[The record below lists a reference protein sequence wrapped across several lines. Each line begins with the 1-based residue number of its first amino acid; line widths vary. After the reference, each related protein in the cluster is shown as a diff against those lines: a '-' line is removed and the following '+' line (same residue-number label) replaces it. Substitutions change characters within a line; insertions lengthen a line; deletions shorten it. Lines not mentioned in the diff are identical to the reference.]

1 LIVLILVVRS
11 TKSFLGVI
19 NSENIRVYRMQTA
32 YGSGVEGAIPGWILQ
47 LTKVSRMIS
56 LISIYILIYN
66 KLEKKTYKTNWRLL
80 ICSVCLYLPIPLLGG
95 ARFDLIV
102 LVLYSLMVLLILR
115 IKRGENSNIK
125 SIILMAIFVSLGILL
140 FSVSRT
146 IVGRTSDK
154 GLIAYLSEYFGGST
168 VLLDDFL
175 RNPLHASY
183 FGEETLI
190 GINKFLN
197 AVGLT
202 NNPTTWFFEFRSV
215 NGYPIGNVYSSI
227 RSFVYDFGF
236 IGVPIFGFLQGV
248 FFSVFYQIIKI
259 NNYSGISISIIFYSF
274 ISYSLFFSSFQE
286 MFFST
291 MLSTNFLTF
300 LIVLLLLKRFLII
313 KKGEEIISESFKL

>member
-1 LIVLILVVRS
+1 
-11 TKSFLGVI
+11 
-19 NSENIRVYRMQTA
+19 MQTA